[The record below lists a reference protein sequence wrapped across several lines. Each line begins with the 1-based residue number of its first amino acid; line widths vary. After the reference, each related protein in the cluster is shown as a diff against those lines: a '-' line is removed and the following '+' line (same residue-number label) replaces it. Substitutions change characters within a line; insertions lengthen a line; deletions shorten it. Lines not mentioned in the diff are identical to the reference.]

1 MRPPRLRFTI
11 RSLMIAVAVVAGLMV
26 LPRAWAVPAVLFS
39 IPSLPLTGTAWLAS
53 RGHRCLAAVCFGILA
68 VLANGLYAVLCMT
81 PDMYLDIL
89 LVVAWFVIVLPAV
102 GGVGI
107 AWASLSTREGAAPR
121 RWARVAWLAVIGLTA
136 MPLLTFMTDW
146 PLHLAFIIARPALD
160 RLADQVTA
168 GRTVSFPL
176 WAGPFRVAAAAV
188 DPVSGNV
195 GLMID
200 PNPNGPTGFVRV
212 QSANPADLRGPI
224 IGSDLD
230 LELGGGWWYREED

>member
-26 LPRAWAVPAVLFS
+26 LPREWVVLAVVFS
-39 IPSLPLTGTAWLAS
+39 IPSLPLTGAVWLAS
-53 RGHRCLAAVCFGILA
+53 RGHRRPAAVCFGILA
-68 VLANGLYAVLCMT
+68 VLANGLYAVLCIT
-81 PDMYLDIL
+81 PDCYLDIL
-89 LVVAWFVIVLPAV
+89 LVMAWFVIVLPAV

-121 RWARVAWLAVIGLTA
+121 RSARVAWLAVIGLTA
-136 MPLLTFMTDW
+136 MPLFTIMTDW
-146 PLHLAFIIARPALD
+146 SLHLAFAVARPALD

-168 GRTVSFPL
+168 GRTVGFPL

-200 PNPNGPTGFVRV
+200 PDPNGPTGFVRV
-212 QSANPADLRGPI
+212 ESGIPGDGRGPI
-224 IGSDLD
+224 VGSDLN
-230 LELGGGWWYREED
+230 LGLGGGWWYREED